1 MAPVLLGCEAPLRAV
16 AGDGAQAMDVRAGPS
31 RQSGARWAARG
42 AAAFCAAFAGLQIA
56 LAAGAPLGEVVWG
69 GSSAVL
75 PAPMRLASAGAAA
88 YLALAS
94 AALLARAGDWG
105 RQLPAAPFRWFAG
118 FLTLQLALNTAA
130 NLAAR
135 SPVERYGMGAAS
147 ALGALL
153 CLAAFIGPSRRR
165 D

>member
-1 MAPVLLGCEAPLRAV
+1 MHVEAASDR
-16 AGDGAQAMDVRAGPS
+16 GRI
-31 RQSGARWAARG
+31 RKWAARA

-94 AALLARAGDWG
+94 AALLVRSGDWG
-105 RQLPAAPFRWFAG
+105 RRLPAAPFRWFAG
-118 FLTLQLALNTAA
+118 LLTLQLALNTAA

-135 SPVERYGMGAAS
+135 SPLERYGMGAAS

-153 CLAAFIGPSRRR
+153 CLAAFIGSNNRRN
-165 D
+165 

>member
-1 MAPVLLGCEAPLRAV
+1 MHVEAASDLGRI
-16 AGDGAQAMDVRAGPS
+16 R
-31 RQSGARWAARG
+31 RWGARG
-42 AAAFCAAFAGLQIA
+42 AAAFCAAFAGLQLA
-56 LAAGAPLGEVVWG
+56 LAAGAPLGEMVWG

-88 YLALAS
+88 YLALAA
-94 AALLARAGDWG
+94 AALLVRAGDFG
-105 RQLPAAPFRWFAG
+105 RRLPAAPFRWFAG

-135 SPVERYGMGAAS
+135 SPAERYGMGAAS

-153 CLAAFIGPSRRR
+153 CLAAFIGPGGRKAA